1 MIYYT
6 FILLTFLFIIVRGR
20 VEGGVGFYSSSGG
33 KYLRYNEFSEHM
45 SISKFLNNL
54 KPKSFVSKNASVIT
68 IGNRHG
74 KIIYGNNEYCFE
86 PSTCS
91 IDADLGKRRTCVI
104 HMNEIA
110 EFQTLKSSEI
120 SQEFVDLK
128 FGDELSRPTALIW
141 SCRIPNWCCG
151 AECCSQFFKF
161 SI

>member
-1 MIYYT
+1 MYQW
-6 FILLTFLFIIVRGR
+6 LLLEIGMEKSYMEIMNIVLSRQLVQLMLTWVREELVWSIWMKLLYVLSWSFKICKIINYKFIITNYK
-20 VEGGVGFYSSSGG
+20 F
-33 KYLRYNEFSEHM
+33 KNFI
-45 SISKFLNNL
+45 ISYFK
-54 KPKSFVSKNASVIT
+54 
-68 IGNRHG
+68 
-74 KIIYGNNEYCFE
+74 
-86 PSTCS
+86 
-91 IDADLGKRRTCVI
+91 
-104 HMNEIA
+104 